1 MKAVTSTFISLLIFL
16 ILMQVNADIKRD
28 CRKQTGVSWA
38 SLKKLKV
45 ADFNQNDPKLKC
57 YLKCFMQKNGIFGED
72 DIDIEKALRHLPTG
86 IKGPS
91 KTTLEYCKK
100 IPSVDACDKAFQL
113 AKCYFKAQPEVLK
126 SVSFV

>member
-1 MKAVTSTFISLLIFL
+1 MLTLKEIV
-16 ILMQVNADIKRD
+16 VNKLAYL
-28 CRKQTGVSWA
+28 GVKKFKCVQKLGTQLFNDFFTA
-38 SLKKLKV
+38 SLKKLKA
-45 ADFNQNDPKLKC
+45 ADYSQNDPKLKC

-100 IPSVDACDKAFQL
+100 IRN
-113 AKCYFKAQPEVLK
+113 YFLLYL
-126 SVSFV
+126 